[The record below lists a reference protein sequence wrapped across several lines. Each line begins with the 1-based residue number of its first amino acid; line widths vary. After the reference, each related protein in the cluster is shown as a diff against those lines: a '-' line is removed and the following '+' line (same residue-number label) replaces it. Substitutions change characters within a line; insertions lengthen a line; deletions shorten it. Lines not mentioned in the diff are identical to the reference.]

1 MGIAQHQEKNGGL
14 NCRKSVLN
22 CFGQKENLKMTLKT
36 LVFLAVLLFFAP
48 ALHAQNEQTAS
59 SVINSEYYNRRT
71 AESIENIAKELA
83 KISKSVDGFNERLK
97 NFSETFTSNQGL
109 RLTEKQQKLLAAFE
123 FLNRAEQR
131 LSTLQTLKIT
141 LAERQTA
148 ARMRLAQNETES
160 RPESIDRNV
169 AVRGTTDGEE
179 LRESRRRA
187 LARQKV
193 EISNLINEI
202 QNSINAAN
210 EEIRLTEN
218 FLKSIR
224 NRIFPE
230 IEKELS
236 DL

>member
-1 MGIAQHQEKNGGL
+1 MGFAQHQEKNGGL
-14 NCRKSVLN
+14 NCLKSVLN
-22 CFGQKENLKMTLKT
+22 CFGQKENLKMKSR
-36 LVFLAVLLFFAP
+36 LFFFPIVILLATT
-48 ALHAQNEQTAS
+48 ATFAQNEPLVINDGLNRQTAD
-59 SVINSEYYNRRT
+59 
-71 AESIENIAKELA
+71 SIENIAKELA
-83 KISKSVDGFNERLK
+83 KISKSVADLNARLK
-97 NFSETFTSNQGL
+97 TFSETFTSNQGL
-109 RLTEKQQKLLAAFE
+109 RLTDKQQKLLAAFE

-148 ARMRLAQNETES
+148 ARMRLAQNEIES

-193 EISNLINEI
+193 EISSLIGEI
-202 QNSINAAN
+202 QNSINAVN
-210 EEIRLTEN
+210 EEIRQTEN

-224 NRIFPE
+224 QRIFPE